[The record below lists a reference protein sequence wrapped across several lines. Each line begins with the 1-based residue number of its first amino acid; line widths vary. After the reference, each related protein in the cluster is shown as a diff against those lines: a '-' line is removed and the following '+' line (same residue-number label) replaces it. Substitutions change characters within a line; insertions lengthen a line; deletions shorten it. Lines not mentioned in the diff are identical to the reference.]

1 MAQNITL
8 LGASYSDVPA
18 VILPKTGGG
27 VAQFIDVTETTALTE
42 DVASGKIFFGADG
55 AQLIGTA
62 TIGGLSGFEI
72 EEGTYTPVADEGA
85 PVIPFARTHDT
96 MPFFVAISDA
106 SRTST
111 SGSIGAT
118 TNTFYDL
125 IYFNW
130 KNLFDASQPR
140 YVSASTTK
148 RYGIVYRVYG
158 TSSEVSPNANTD
170 LTVLDTSTG
179 TSSGAYPRYWVTPS
193 EFKPRAQEGS
203 VTIKFKKGKA
213 YKWIAVWKT

>member
-1 MAQNITL
+1 MSIQAEIDRIVSFRDL
-8 LGASYSDVPA
+8 SFDAVRDKGVAVPA
-18 VILPKTGGG
+18 DAVIDDLPTYIASIPSGG
-27 VAQFIDVTETTALTE
+27 V
-42 DVASGKIFFGADG
+42 
-55 AQLIGTA
+55 
-62 TIGGLSGFEI
+62 SGFEI
-72 EEGTYTPVADEGA
+72 EEGTYTPTADEGA

-130 KNLFDASQPR
+130 KNLFNATQPR

-158 TSSEVSPNANTD
+158 GSSEVSTTANSD
-170 LTVLDTSTG
+170 LTALDTSTD
-179 TSSGAYPRYWVTPS
+179 TSSSTYPRYWVTPS
-193 EFKPRAQEGS
+193 EFMPRALAGS
-203 VTIKFKKGKA
+203 VTIKFKKNKA
-213 YKWIAVWKT
+213 YKWIAVWKTE